1 MFLENDDS
9 VDVDP
14 LFNEMYNVD
23 WRTAVQGIE
32 RQSFVLS
39 YFDLIQVCCRK
50 NNALNDVS
58 QLYNTIQWITSG
70 SFSFWQI
77 DTSPGSFLVT
87 LCFAFSLLGRRM
99 FFTHSNTGSDSRG
112 YAGQLVIVYYQ
123 GLL

>member
-1 MFLENDDS
+1 MKSPRLLTLLSNPDLKNALMFLENDDS

-58 QLYNTIQWITSG
+58 QLYNTIQ
-70 SFSFWQI
+70 
-77 DTSPGSFLVT
+77 
-87 LCFAFSLLGRRM
+87 
-99 FFTHSNTGSDSRG
+99 
-112 YAGQLVIVYYQ
+112 
-123 GLL
+123 